1 MTVKDIAN
9 LIPTIQAAGLVGHN
23 LKAVSKK
30 KTTTKDMIGLGVG
43 NIVGTSLIK
52 VNADIIGSML

>member
-1 MTVKDIAN
+1 MTYQDIAK

-30 KTTTKDMIGLGVG
+30 KKTSTKDMFDLGMTNV
-43 NIVGTSLIK
+43 IGTSMLKI
-52 VNADIIGSML
+52 NADLIRTL

>member
-1 MTVKDIAN
+1 MTYQDIAK

-30 KTTTKDMIGLGVG
+30 KKTTKDMLDLGMTNV
-43 NIVGTSLIK
+43 IGTSMLKI
-52 VNADIIGSML
+52 NADLIGTL